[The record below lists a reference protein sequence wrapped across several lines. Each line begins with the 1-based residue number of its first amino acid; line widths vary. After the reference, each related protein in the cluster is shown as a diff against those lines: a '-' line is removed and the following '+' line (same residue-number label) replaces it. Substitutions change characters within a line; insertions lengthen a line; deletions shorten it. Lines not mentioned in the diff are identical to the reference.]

1 MGHLGSMVSTWV
13 HFVTVGILG
22 GCLGQHK
29 KFLFPVV
36 TVSVAVQ
43 EMLVVAAV
51 PDLDLASDYFH
62 PDLHLSWEL
71 V

>member
-1 MGHLGSMVSTWV
+1 MEHLGSMVSTLV

-29 KFLFPVV
+29 KFLFPVL

-43 EMLVVAAV
+43 VVAAV
-51 PDLDLASDYFH
+51 PDLDLAFDYFH